1 MIYRGNYTH
10 YTALNLFPSQ
20 TTNIGIYEGV
30 MAPYT
35 ETSATKIVLTYTDI
49 CIVRTVNII
58 KPIPIHHLHACVE
71 KL

>member
-1 MIYRGNYTH
+1 MKESWRPTQK
-10 YTALNLFPSQ
+10 LLPQ
-20 TTNIGIYEGV
+20 
-30 MAPYT
+30 
-35 ETSATKIVLTYTDI
+35 KIVLTYTDI